1 MYKRVLLVKIDN
13 TRCQKLKGF
22 TLDKVALYRCNS
34 CIKSFLILFLVQ
46 FLYLLF
52 VLHGPYTIIHEK
64 STAELVGALKLQ
76 IVYGRHYAIENVNCP
91 CRLPCSSYRNVLK
104 MRTIH
109 HFLQNL
115 LKLHKKLKKDTSMFS
130 KDS

>member
-52 VLHGPYTIIHEK
+52 VIHEK
-64 STAELVGALKLQ
+64 STAELVGALQLQ

-91 CRLPCSSYRNVLK
+91 CRLQIQRRPCSSYRNVLK

-109 HFLQNL
+109 HFFT
-115 LKLHKKLKKDTSMFS
+115 KPFKIA
-130 KDS
+130 